1 MIRVEPMVFAS
12 ASISSTQTFAWR
24 SRLITASVVLFW
36 AVLAGRLVQLQVIER
51 DKLNAITERQHTQTV
66 VIPARPGDIV
76 DRHGRL
82 LATTVTARSLFV
94 DPYRLTDP
102 WQTARRLA
110 AALDLDAD
118 ALFLRF
124 AKHRDKRFLWIKRR
138 LTESEVEAIAELKLP
153 KGMFGFRDE
162 YLRKYPQGRL
172 AAHVV
177 GLRNI
182 DGNGRGGIEQTY
194 DAILR
199 GRDGARQLTRDAR
212 GKVVQVREEVT
223 TAPRHG
229 RTVVLTLDAVIQLYA
244 ERELDRIVERWQP
257 RGATAIVMEPQ
268 RGEILAMASRPAF
281 DLNNPRGV
289 PNLAWRN
296 NAIASVYEPGSTL
309 KPFLVAAAIDDG
321 VLKPDESLNCEYGA
335 YRMGRRILHDHHPYG
350 ELSVTDVLVKSSNIG
365 MAKVGERL
373 TNDGLYKAVQN
384 WGFGR
389 KTGIELPGE
398 VSGLVR
404 SLDRWDHYSTGSV
417 PMGHEIAVTPLQ
429 LINAHVA
436 LANGGEL
443 LAPRIVLADTDAVL
457 NEQQSSSES
466 IASSRVASVVAN
478 RDTTNWL
485 VQGPMREVIT
495 RGTGRNA
502 RVEGYSVFGKT
513 GTAQKTDPETGKI
526 SSKYHVAS
534 FVCGAPADDPK
545 VVVLVVVDEP
555 VGGPNHYGGT
565 VAAPA
570 AAELLRQ
577 TLVHLRVP
585 GEVSAAR

>member
-1 MIRVEPMVFAS
+1 MVS
-12 ASISSTQTFAWR
+12 ASVSNSMQTFAWR
-24 SRLITASVVLFW
+24 SRLITVSVVLIW
-36 AVLAGRLVQLQVIER
+36 IVLAARLVQLQVVER

-66 VIPARPGDIV
+66 TIPARPGDIV

-82 LATTVTARSLFV
+82 LATTVTAKSLYV
-94 DPYRLTDP
+94 DPQRLTDP

-110 AALDLDAD
+110 ATLDLDAD

-138 LTESEVEAIAELKLP
+138 LTESEVKGVAKLKLP

-162 YLRKYPQGRL
+162 YLRKYPQGKL

-182 DGNGRGGIEQTY
+182 DGIGRGGIEQTF
-194 DAILR
+194 DDILR
-199 GRDGARQLTRDAR
+199 GQDGARQLTRDAR

-223 TAPRHG
+223 TAPKHG
-229 RTVVLTLDAVIQLYA
+229 RTIVLTLDAVIQLYA
-244 ERELDRIVERWQP
+244 ERELDRIVDQWKP
-257 RGATAIVMEPQ
+257 RGATAIVMEPR

-281 DLNNPRGV
+281 DLNNPQDAS
-289 PNLAWRN
+289 NLAWRN

-321 VLKPDESLNCEYGA
+321 VLKPDETLNCEHGA

-350 ELSVTDVLVKSSNIG
+350 ELSVTDILVKSSNIG

-373 TNDGLYKAVQN
+373 TNAGLHNAVQN

-404 SLDRWDHYSTGSV
+404 SLDQWDHYSTGSV

-429 LINAHVA
+429 LISAHVA
-436 LANGGEL
+436 LANGGQL

-457 NEQQSSSES
+457 NEQQSTSAS

-478 RDTTNWL
+478 RDTATWL

-495 RGTGRNA
+495 RGTGRNG
-502 RVEGYSVFGKT
+502 RLEGYSVFGKT
-513 GTAQKTDPETGKI
+513 GTAQKPDPKTGKI
-526 SSKYHVAS
+526 SSQYHVAS
-534 FVCGAPADDPK
+534 FVCGAPANDPK
-545 VVVLVVVDEP
+545 AIVLVIVDEP
-555 VGGPNHYGGT
+555 AGGPNHYGGT

-585 GEVSAAR
+585 GEMSATR